1 MASVQGSTSSSYD
14 EPKKDAA
21 DVDFAPPQNSAL
33 VSPVHDKE
41 LEKLRRKQRLS
52 AAFTVAC
59 AGVALIS
66 DGLQNNSALHFLS
79 PAHPL
84 FSLTRP
90 PTPLGLQS

>member
-33 VSPVHDKE
+33 VSPVYDKE

-66 DGLQNNSALHFLS
+66 DGLQNNSA
-79 PAHPL
+79 
-84 FSLTRP
+84 
-90 PTPLGLQS
+90 